1 MNSTVKTMCLRKTLV
16 SSLLLL
22 VLLSFLCACDRTAQP
37 DESVTHGS
45 EVTESRPSESE
56 TEATSES
63 ETEATS
69 GSETENETESDT
81 EEGSETETVSGRE
94 TDTAPDTP
102 DTPDE
107 PAGSDEETTSP
118 VVELPKVEFD

>member
-1 MNSTVKTMCLRKTLV
+1 MCLTKRLAAL
-16 SSLLLL
+16 LLLL
-22 VLLSFLCACDRTAQP
+22 VLLSFLYACDRMAQP

-45 EVTESRPSESE
+45 GVTESQP
-56 TEATSES
+56 SES

>member
-45 EVTESRPSESE
+45 EVTESQASEVDKNEVSSDKE
-56 TEATSES
+56 TEE
-63 ETEATS
+63 ETEF
-69 GSETENETESDT
+69 DT
-81 EEGSETETVSGRE
+81 EERNETETVSGRE

>member
-1 MNSTVKTMCLRKTLV
+1 MTNSTVKTMCLRKTLV

-22 VLLSFLCACDRTAQP
+22 ILLSFLCACDRTDQP

-45 EVTESRPSESE
+45 EVTESRP
-56 TEATSES
+56 SES

-81 EEGSETETVSGRE
+81 EEGSETEAMSGSE

-102 DTPDE
+102 DT
-107 PAGSDEETTSP
+107 SDEETTSP

>member
-16 SSLLLL
+16 SSLLLF

-56 TEATSES
+56 TEATS
-63 ETEATS
+63 
-69 GSETENETESDT
+69 GSDTENETESDT
-81 EEGSETETVSGRE
+81 EEGSETETVSGTE
-94 TDTAPDTP
+94 IAPVPDTP
-102 DTPDE
+102 
-107 PAGSDEETTSP
+107 DEETTSP

>member
-1 MNSTVKTMCLRKTLV
+1 MCLTKRLAAL
-16 SSLLLL
+16 LLLL

-45 EVTESRPSESE
+45 GVTESRPSESE
-56 TEATSES
+56 TEAP
-63 ETEATS
+63 S

>member
-56 TEATSES
+56 TEATS
-63 ETEATS
+63 
-69 GSETENETESDT
+69 GSETENEPESDT

-94 TDTAPDTP
+94 TDTAP

>member
-1 MNSTVKTMCLRKTLV
+1 MTNSTVKTMCLRKTLV

-45 EVTESRPSESE
+45 GVMESRP
-56 TEATSES
+56 SES

-81 EEGSETETVSGRE
+81 EEGSETEAMSGSE

-102 DTPDE
+102 DT
-107 PAGSDEETTSP
+107 SDEETTSP